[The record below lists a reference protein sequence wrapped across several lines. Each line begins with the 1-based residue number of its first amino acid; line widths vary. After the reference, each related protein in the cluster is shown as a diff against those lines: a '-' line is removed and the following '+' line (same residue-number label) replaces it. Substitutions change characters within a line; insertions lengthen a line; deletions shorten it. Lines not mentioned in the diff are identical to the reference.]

1 MSGRSGSTVHRLFL
15 TEGALGRS
23 GARAINRIR
32 QRGGDANAAADVS
45 RGPLLRLMSLQSA
58 YLGRIPRR
66 FGFLADRGEP
76 GLCVPV
82 QALGAVIVVEQRKT
96 GSLQVVSRG
105 VILHEI
111 TETLTLPAFSVPPG
125 V

>member
-1 MSGRSGSTVHRLFL
+1 
-15 TEGALGRS
+15 
-23 GARAINRIR
+23 
-32 QRGGDANAAADVS
+32 
-45 RGPLLRLMSLQSA
+45 
-58 YLGRIPRR
+58 
-66 FGFLADRGEP
+66 
-76 GLCVPV
+76 V

-111 TETLTLPAFSVPPG
+111 TETLTLPALSVSPG